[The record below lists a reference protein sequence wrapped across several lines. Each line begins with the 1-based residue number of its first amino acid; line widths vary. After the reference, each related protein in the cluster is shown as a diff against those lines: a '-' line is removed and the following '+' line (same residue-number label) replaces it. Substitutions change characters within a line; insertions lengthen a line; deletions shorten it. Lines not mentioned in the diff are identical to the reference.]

1 MIPRTKLSGPI
12 TIEWNIRERTPRE
25 QTKQSK
31 ITTRG
36 QPEINALKSSQ

>member
-12 TIEWNIRERTPRE
+12 TIEWNIRERTPPE
-25 QTKQSK
+25 QTK

-36 QPEINALKSSQ
+36 QPEINTLKSSQ